1 MSLSSEYTLALTS
14 ENLCQPSADAPGNGG
29 KKNKKNKKK
38 GGGREGGG
46 LNVGASD
53 FVPVLAAVYN
63 AVLPSDNGVPPGDY
77 LYLVCR

>member
-1 MSLSSEYTLALTS
+1 LITLYSEYSLALTS

-29 KKNKKNKKK
+29 KKNKKTKKR
-38 GGGREGGG
+38 GGGGEGGG

-63 AVLPSDNGVPPGDY
+63 AVLPSDNAVPPGEE
-77 LYLVCR
+77 